1 LTIKD
6 AAEALETARY
16 ANFWSILNSR
26 GPVFAAIPTWK
37 DDIRKSKW
45 FGKERDDTV
54 LSLSCCRDMLPSLF
68 LLLFRNLTGQ

>member
-1 LTIKD
+1 MFAFSPLSQETVLTIKD

-37 DDIRKSKW
+37 DDIRKSK
-45 FGKERDDTV
+45 F
-54 LSLSCCRDMLPSLF
+54 F
-68 LLLFRNLTGQ
+68 LR